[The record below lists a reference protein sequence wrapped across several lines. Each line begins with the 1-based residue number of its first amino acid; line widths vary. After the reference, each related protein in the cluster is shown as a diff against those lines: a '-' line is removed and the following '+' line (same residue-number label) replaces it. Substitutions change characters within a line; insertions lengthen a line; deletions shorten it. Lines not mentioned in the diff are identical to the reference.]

1 MTTLVKEGR
10 VRVRRKTPGKR
21 LGDSANGD
29 RTIATFA
36 VRYLQHL
43 DGSGRPMGPLPPFA
57 EDAEIMTALY
67 RSMVLVRVFDGRSI
81 SLQRTGQLG
90 TYPSCLGQEAIGTG
104 LASVMADDDV
114 LLTTYREQAA
124 HIWRGVTLTE
134 IFQYWGG
141 DERGSDFAVPRED
154 LPNSVPIGSQA
165 PQAVGNWRV
174 PVVFVIANNQW
185 AISVPRAAQTAAQT
199 LAQKAIAAGIPGEQ
213 VDGNDVIAVRQI
225 VGEALRVA
233 RTGGGPHVVEALT
246 YRLSNHTT
254 ADSAKRYRDEAAVAE
269 AWKHEPIAR
278 LRAYL
283 TAQDVWSEDDERRLA
298 DECAAQIE
306 QAAEAYLA
314 MEPAPAE
321 TVFDYLYETLPAPL
335 AWQRDQV
342 VRGHHHG

>member
-1 MTTLVKEGR
+1 MQAAAFEVTHHQFL
-10 VRVRRKTPGKR
+10 
-21 LGDSANGD
+21 DS
-29 RTIATFA
+29 
-36 VRYLQHL
+36 
-43 DGSGRPMGPLPPFA
+43 SGRPVQPLPEFA
-57 EDAEIMTALY
+57 HDGKTLRELY
-67 RSMVLVRVFDGRSI
+67 RAMVLTRTFDTKAI
-81 SLQRTGQLG
+81 ALQRSSRLG
-90 TYPSCLGQEAIGTG
+90 TYPSSLGQEAVSVG
-104 LASVMADDDV
+104 LAAAMAAEDV
-114 LLTTYREQAA
+114 LLPAFREHGAQL
-124 HIWRGVTLTE
+124 WRGVTPTE
-134 IFQYWGG
+134 MFLYWGG

-185 AISVPRAAQTAAQT
+185 AISVPQAAQTAAQT

>member
-1 MTTLVKEGR
+1 MQAAAFEVTHHQFL
-10 VRVRRKTPGKR
+10 
-21 LGDSANGD
+21 DS
-29 RTIATFA
+29 
-36 VRYLQHL
+36 
-43 DGSGRPMGPLPPFA
+43 SGRPVQPLPEFA
-57 EDAEIMTALY
+57 HDGKTLRELY
-67 RSMVLVRVFDGRSI
+67 RAMVLTRTFDTKAI
-81 SLQRTGQLG
+81 ALQRSSRLG
-90 TYPSCLGQEAIGTG
+90 TYPSSLGQEAVSVG
-104 LASVMADDDV
+104 LAAAMAAEDV
-114 LLTTYREQAA
+114 LLPAFREHGAQL
-124 HIWRGVTLTE
+124 WRGVTPTE
-134 IFQYWGG
+134 MFLYWGG